1 MDDTDTI
8 GLIVVI
14 IAVVA
19 LFIASNLQGCGN
31 AGKDNLRRGT
41 NEGAWILDPGER
53 RRGYRMMPQLCAQAQ
68 LAGPPKM

>member
-19 LFIASNLQGCGN
+19 LFIASKLQGCGN
-31 AGKDNLRRGT
+31 AGKDNLRR
-41 NEGAWILDPGER
+41 NARISEGDP
-53 RRGYRMMPQLCAQAQ
+53 PA
-68 LAGPPKM
+68 